1 MFFDIARITTNNG
14 WAMAV
19 TGACLVMLGLASLS
33 LIISQLH
40 KIIAFFNKLTAPEP
54 ATKDESHPKPIA
66 DVDYLGDQ
74 KATAKLYQALSE
86 ELGDPFDLVKLYRLA
101 YQDNLPHPHLTL
113 RSLRE
118 AGLLVPAGEGT
129 FSWKVS

>member
-19 TGACLVMLGLASLS
+19 TGAWLVMLGLASLS

-40 KIIAFFNKLTAPEP
+40 KIIAFFEKQTTPEAPP
-54 ATKDESHPKPIA
+54 WDDSPPKAVA

-74 KATAKLYQALSE
+74 NATAKLYQALSE
-86 ELGDPFDLVKLYRLA
+86 ELGESFDLAKLYQLA
-101 YQDNLPHPHLTL
+101 YKDNLPHPHLTL

-118 AGLLVPAGEGT
+118 SGLLVPAGDGT
-129 FSWKVS
+129 FTWNVS